1 MIRQHLMRGAYPPQP
16 SPYVN
21 IGTSN
26 RLTALTRLNRAHPG
40 KDTTYVLDFVNDP
53 EEVLAAFKTYHT
65 TAELAA
71 TTDPNLVFNLRAKLD
86 AAGHYDDFEVDR
98 VVAVELKPDA
108 KQSELVA
115 ALEPVRDRLM
125 KRYKAAQEALEAAK
139 AKRDDK
145 AAEDA
150 QNELGALILFKGDLG
165 AFIRLYTF
173 LSQIFN
179 YGNTAIE
186 KRAIFYKRLL
196 PLLEFGR
203 EREGIDLS
211 KVVLTHHHLK
221 NLGKQGMP
229 LSDGD
234 KPLLDPITDTGSG
247 RVQEKETALLY
258 EIIAKLNDLFDGDL
272 TEQDK
277 LVYVNQ
283 VIKGKLLESEKL
295 QQQAANN
302 SKNQFANSP
311 DLKTELMNAI
321 MGALDA
327 HTAMSTQALNST
339 TVQNGMKDIL
349 LNHAGLW
356 EMLREQAAGQRPSA

>member
-1 MIRQHLMRGAYPPQP
+1 MPVASPSGAPTP
-16 SPYVN
+16 
-21 IGTSN
+21 
-26 RLTALTRLNRAHPG
+26 
-40 KDTTYVLDFVNDP
+40 DP
-53 EEVLAAFKTYHT
+53 APEGGEVLAAGR
-65 TAELAA
+65 ARGLAA
-71 TTDPNLVFNLRAKLD
+71 KNRNQPQALELTSVSDAVKGPLRRALPALD
-86 AAGHYDDFEVDR
+86 SAINARNAAGHGGYVCAAAEVGR
-98 VVAVELKPDA
+98 GPFHT
-108 KQSELVA
+108 
-115 ALEPVRDRLM
+115 
-125 KRYKAAQEALEAAK
+125 KRH
-139 AKRDDK
+139 RP
-145 AAEDA
+145 AEDA
-150 QNELGALILFKGDLG
+150 QNELNALILFKSDLG

-258 EIIAKLNDLFDGDL
+258 EIIAKLNDLFDGEL

-356 EMLREQAAGQRPSA
+356 EMLREQAAGHRGQLTKRKKSYAKA

>member
-1 MIRQHLMRGAYPPQP
+1 
-16 SPYVN
+16 
-21 IGTSN
+21 
-26 RLTALTRLNRAHPG
+26 
-40 KDTTYVLDFVNDP
+40 
-53 EEVLAAFKTYHT
+53 
-65 TAELAA
+65 
-71 TTDPNLVFNLRAKLD
+71 
-86 AAGHYDDFEVDR
+86 
-98 VVAVELKPDA
+98 
-108 KQSELVA
+108 
-115 ALEPVRDRLM
+115 
-125 KRYKAAQEALEAAK
+125 
-139 AKRDDK
+139 
-145 AAEDA
+145 
-150 QNELGALILFKGDLG
+150 
-165 AFIRLYTF
+165 
-173 LSQIFN
+173 
-179 YGNTAIE
+179 
-186 KRAIFYKRLL
+186 
-196 PLLEFGR
+196 
-203 EREGIDLS
+203 
-211 KVVLTHHHLK
+211 VLTHHHLK

-258 EIIAKLNDLFDGDL
+258 EIIAKLNDLFDGEL

-311 DLKTELMNAI
+311 DLKSELMSAI